1 VVSVRPSD
9 DPSRASP
16 RSIRAGILAY
26 AAGDALGVPWEGKTP
41 DQVNLKALEE
51 LPSAHDWPRGAT
63 SDDTDQLM
71 LVAQHLVESQGR
83 VDEREFLTLLA
94 KALPRMRG
102 PGPSTTAAVRRFLD
116 TGALQ
121 APAGNTIGAAMRAL
135 PIGWAMPP
143 AAAEQ
148 RRATTVRL
156 SRTTH
161 GAPAAIASACMVAAM
176 ASWALERRPMDAVVA
191 GGLEEAEQ
199 MAGWYGLSSDT
210 MQPIRQGASGAWG
223 PYRAGM
229 ALDAVATVA
238 SVMLVLRESQG
249 LATAMKHAVS
259 LGGDTD
265 TVAAIVGGIL
275 GCQSEDVEHEIPWLS
290 RVTLPEPESIEA
302 VAIGLDRLRRSLYR

>member
-1 VVSVRPSD
+1 MPDGPSAEAVA
-9 DPSRASP
+9 ASP
-16 RSIRAGILAY
+16 RNIRAGIVAY

-41 DQVNLKALEE
+41 DQVNLEALEE
-51 LPSAHDWPRGAT
+51 LPPAHAWPRGAT

-71 LVAQHLVESQGR
+71 LVAQHLVESRGR

-102 PGPSTTAAVRRFLD
+102 PGPSTTAAVRRFVD
-116 TGALQ
+116 TGEVQ
-121 APAGNTIGAAMRAL
+121 APAGNTVGAAMRAL
-135 PIGWAMPP
+135 PIGWAIPP

-156 SRTTH
+156 SSTTH
-161 GAPAAIASACMVAAM
+161 GAPPAIACASVVAAM
-176 ASWALERRPMDAVVA
+176 ASWAVEQYPIDAVVA
-191 GGLEEAEQ
+191 GGVDEAEH
-199 MAGWYGLSSDT
+199 MAGRYALHPDT

-223 PYRAGM
+223 PFRAGM

-238 SVMLVLRESQG
+238 SVMCVLRKSKG
-249 LATAMKHAVS
+249 LAPAMKYAVS

-275 GCQSEDVEHEIPWLS
+275 GCRSEEVESEIPWLS
-290 RVTLPEPESIEA
+290 KVTLPARELIEA
-302 VAIGLDRLRRSLYR
+302 AATGLYELRRSLYR

>member
-1 VVSVRPSD
+1 VSERPAA
-9 DPSRASP
+9 DPVTASP
-16 RSIRAGILAY
+16 WRIRAGILAY

-41 DQVNLKALEE
+41 DQVNLEMLEE
-51 LPSAHDWPRGAT
+51 LLPAHDWPRGAT

-71 LVAQHLVESQGR
+71 LVALHLVESQGR

-94 KALPRMRG
+94 KALPGMRG

-116 TGALQ
+116 TGAVH
-121 APAGNTIGAAMRAL
+121 APAGNTVGAAMRAL

-148 RRATTVRL
+148 RRATTIRL

-161 GAPAAIASACMVAAM
+161 GAPAAITSACVVAAM
-176 ASWALERRPMDAVVA
+176 ASWALEGHPIVAVVA
-191 GGLEEAEQ
+191 GGLDEAEH
-199 MAGWYGLSSDT
+199 MAEWYALPSDT

-275 GCQSEDVEHEIPWLS
+275 GCQSEEVEREIPWLS
-290 RVTLPEPESIEA
+290 RVTLPEPELIQA
-302 VAIGLDRLRRSLYR
+302 VAIGLYRLRRSLYR

>member
-1 VVSVRPSD
+1 VSERPS
-9 DPSRASP
+9 PEPTRASP
-16 RSIRAGILAY
+16 RSIRGGILAY

-41 DQVNLKALEE
+41 DEVNVEVLEE
-51 LPSAHDWPRGAT
+51 LPPAHDWPRGAT

-71 LVAQHLVESQGR
+71 LVARHLVQSQGR
-83 VDEREFLTLLA
+83 VDEREFLTLLV
-94 KALPRMRG
+94 KALQRMRG

-116 TGALQ
+116 TGVVQ
-121 APAGNTIGAAMRAL
+121 APAGNTVGAAMRAL

-148 RRATTVRL
+148 RRATTIRL

-161 GAPAAIASACMVAAM
+161 GAPPAIISACVVAAM
-176 ASWALERRPMDAVVA
+176 ASWALERWSIDAVVA
-191 GGLEEAEQ
+191 GGLDEAEH
-199 MAGWYGLSSDT
+199 MAKWYALPSDT

-223 PYRAGM
+223 PYQAGM
-229 ALDAVATVA
+229 VLDAVATVA

-275 GCQSEDVEHEIPWLS
+275 GCQSEDVESEIPWLS
-290 RVTLPEPESIEA
+290 SVTLPEPELIDAAA
-302 VAIGLDRLRRSLYR
+302 VGLYKLRRSLYE